1 MIPRRPLSN
10 LRGGLALCMIRAL
23 KVSGPSSPSVVAKEA
38 GCTMANDQ
46 SSTEASTKTHQQG
59 PDSFEGREH
68 MDVLWARH
76 TWKGHGDSAPP
87 PPTPCPIHYTTWLF
101 QSGNC
106 YNKTLWARH
115 LPELCECSHKV
126 PNSEEE
132 SREFVAKQ
140 TEVPRDI

>member
-68 MDVLWARH
+68 MDVL
-76 TWKGHGDSAPP
+76 
-87 PPTPCPIHYTTWLF
+87 
-101 QSGNC
+101 
-106 YNKTLWARH
+106 
-115 LPELCECSHKV
+115 
-126 PNSEEE
+126 
-132 SREFVAKQ
+132 
-140 TEVPRDI
+140 